1 MSNYQNLPELFFSKA
16 KENLN
21 NQHLLKINNSTNE
34 IDSWTWS
41 NTYSSVNKIYQFINS
56 QNLKKDE
63 RILLVSE
70 NRPEWMAAD
79 IAIMS
84 NQLIAVPNYI
94 TYTSRDFEHILND
107 SKPKGLIVS
116 NKDLLETV
124 LIASK
129 KINFELQFIIC
140 FDQFENTSIPNLTF
154 YDDLIEDP
162 SVKPDKYHSIQ
173 RKDPASIIY
182 TSGTQGLPKGVI
194 LSHGGIL
201 SNCEGAYELLQTLKS
216 PDLTFLTWLPLS
228 HSYEHVVQFVTLMM
242 EAKVFYNK
250 SIETLLPT
258 IKVAKPHIMTAVPR
272 FYNNLFAKMQIN
284 LKNQSQFKQNLFNS
298 AISLGTKKLHQQKL
312 SLKEKILDFLLDKLV
327 RKKVKNNFGGRLEAF
342 VSGGGPLDSRVGE
355 ALNAL
360 GLKTLQGYGLTET
373 SPVVSC
379 NPLHKVKVE
388 TVGPIFPGVEVKLA
402 EDGEILVKGENL
414 MLGYWNNQ
422 EATNKTII
430 NGWLHTG
437 DIGEFDK
444 EGYLKIT
451 DRKKDIIVN
460 AGGDNI
466 SPTRVEAKLD
476 IEPEIAQSMLYGD
489 FKNYLVA
496 VIVPDKDFA
505 LNWAKENGKEQ
516 KFESIVKDDD
526 FNKLMK
532 EVVNRVNKNLSV
544 IEQVRKFI
552 LIDHEFTIENSMMT
566 VSMKVRRFAVK
577 DKYQEDLEKLY

>member
-1 MSNYQNLPELFFSKA
+1 MDKYQNLPELFFSKA
-16 KENLN
+16 QENFK
-21 NQHLLKINNSTNE
+21 NQHLLKINNTTNE
-34 IDSWTWS
+34 IESWTWS
-41 NTYSSVNKIYQFINS
+41 DTLRSVNKIYQFINS
-56 QNLKKDE
+56 QNLHKEE
-63 RILLVSE
+63 RVLLVSE
-70 NRPEWMAAD
+70 NRPEWMTAD

-116 NKDLLETV
+116 NKNLLDTV

-140 FDQFENTSIPNLTF
+140 FDRFDNSNIPNLSF
-154 YDDLIEDP
+154 YDDLIEDT
-162 SVKPDKYHSIQ
+162 SIKPDKYLSIQ

-182 TSGTQGLPKGVI
+182 TSGTQGLPKGVV

-201 SNCEGAYELLQTLKS
+201 SNCEGAYELLQTLKG

-258 IKVAKPHIMTAVPR
+258 IKIAKPHIMTAVPR

-284 LKNQSQFKQNLFNS
+284 LKTQSQFKQNLFNQ
-298 AISLGTKKLHQQKL
+298 AILLGTKKLHQQKL
-312 SLKEKILDFLLDKLV
+312 SITEKIFDFLMDKLV
-327 RKKVKNNFGGRLEAF
+327 RKKVLNNFGGRLKAF

-422 EATNKTII
+422 EASNKTII
-430 NGWLHTG
+430 DGWLHTG
-437 DIGEFDK
+437 DIGEFDE

-451 DRKKDIIVN
+451 DRKKDIIVSL
-460 AGGDNI
+460 GGDNI
-466 SPTRVEAKLD
+466 APSKLENLLTLSSD
-476 IEPEIAQSMLYGD
+476 IEQACVFGEQ
-489 FKNYLVA
+489 KNYIAAIIILSA
-496 VIVPDKDFA
+496 DSKA
-505 LNWAKENGKEQ
+505 TKEQ
-516 KFESIVKDDD
+516 IDLYIEKMNTD
-526 FNKLMK
+526 
-532 EVVNRVNKNLSV
+532 LSQPEK
-544 IEQVRKFI
+544 IKRYHI
-552 LIDHEFTIENSMMT
+552 IDEPFTIENNLMT
-566 VSMKVRRFAVK
+566 PTMKVRRHEVEK
-577 DKYQEDLEKLY
+577 KYSEVINGMF

>member
-1 MSNYQNLPELFFSKA
+1 MDKCQNLPELFFSKA
-16 KENLN
+16 QENFK
-21 NQHLLKINNSTNE
+21 NQHLLKINNTTNE
-34 IDSWTWS
+34 IESWTWS
-41 NTYSSVNKIYQFINS
+41 DTLRSVNKIYHFINS
-56 QNLKKDE
+56 QNLHKEE
-63 RILLVSE
+63 RVLLVSE
-70 NRPEWMAAD
+70 NRPEWMTAD

-116 NKDLLETV
+116 NKNLLDTV

-140 FDQFENTSIPNLTF
+140 FDRFDNSNIPNLSF
-154 YDDLIEDP
+154 YDDLIEDT
-162 SVKPDKYHSIQ
+162 SIKPDKYLSIQ

-182 TSGTQGLPKGVI
+182 TSGTQGLPKGVV

-201 SNCEGAYELLQTLKS
+201 SNCEGAYELLQTLKG

-258 IKVAKPHIMTAVPR
+258 IKIAKPHIMTAVPR

-284 LKNQSQFKQNLFNS
+284 LKTQSQFKQNLFNQ
-298 AISLGTKKLHQQKL
+298 AILLGTKKLYQQKL
-312 SLKEKILDFLLDKLV
+312 SITEKIFDFLMDKLV
-327 RKKVKNNFGGRLEAF
+327 RKKVLNNFGGRLKAF

-430 NGWLHTG
+430 DGWLHTG
-437 DIGEFDK
+437 DIGEFDE

-451 DRKKDIIVN
+451 DRKKDIIVSL
-460 AGGDNI
+460 GGDNI
-466 SPTRVEAKLD
+466 APSKLENLLTLSSD
-476 IEPEIAQSMLYGD
+476 IEQACVFGEQ
-489 FKNYLVA
+489 KNYIAAIIILSA
-496 VIVPDKDFA
+496 DSKA
-505 LNWAKENGKEQ
+505 TKEQ
-516 KFESIVKDDD
+516 IDLYIEKMNTD
-526 FNKLMK
+526 
-532 EVVNRVNKNLSV
+532 LSQPEK
-544 IEQVRKFI
+544 IKRYHI
-552 LIDHEFTIENSMMT
+552 IDEPFTIENNLMT
-566 VSMKVRRFAVK
+566 PTMKVRRHEVEK
-577 DKYQEDLEKLY
+577 KYSEVINGMF

>member
-1 MSNYQNLPELFFSKA
+1 MDKYQNLPELFFSKA
-16 KENLN
+16 QENFK
-21 NQHLLKINNSTNE
+21 NQHLLKINNTTNE
-34 IDSWTWS
+34 IESWTWS
-41 NTYSSVNKIYQFINS
+41 DTLRSVNKIYQFINS
-56 QNLKKDE
+56 QNLHKEE
-63 RILLVSE
+63 RVLLVSE
-70 NRPEWMAAD
+70 NRPEWMTAD

-116 NKDLLETV
+116 NKNLLDTV

-140 FDQFENTSIPNLTF
+140 FDRFDNSNIPNLSF
-154 YDDLIEDP
+154 YDDLIEDT
-162 SVKPDKYHSIQ
+162 SIKPNKYLSIQ

-182 TSGTQGLPKGVI
+182 TSGTQGLPKGVV

-201 SNCEGAYELLQTLKS
+201 SNCEGAYELLQTLKG

-258 IKVAKPHIMTAVPR
+258 IKIAKPHIMTAVPR

-284 LKNQSQFKQNLFNS
+284 LKTQSQFKQNLFNQ
-298 AISLGTKKLHQQKL
+298 AILLGTKKLHQQKL
-312 SLKEKILDFLLDKLV
+312 SITEKIFDFLMDKLV
-327 RKKVKNNFGGRLEAF
+327 RKKVLNNFGGRLKAF

-430 NGWLHTG
+430 DGWLYTG
-437 DIGEFDK
+437 DIGDFDE

-451 DRKKDIIVN
+451 DRKKDIIVSL
-460 AGGDNI
+460 GGDNI
-466 SPTRVEAKLD
+466 APSKLENLLTLSSD
-476 IEPEIAQSMLYGD
+476 IEQACVFGEQ
-489 FKNYLVA
+489 KNYIAAIIILSA
-496 VIVPDKDFA
+496 DSKA
-505 LNWAKENGKEQ
+505 TKEQ
-516 KFESIVKDDD
+516 IDLYIEKMNTD
-526 FNKLMK
+526 
-532 EVVNRVNKNLSV
+532 LSQPEK
-544 IEQVRKFI
+544 IKRYHI
-552 LIDHEFTIENSMMT
+552 IDEPFTIENNLMT
-566 VSMKVRRFAVK
+566 PTMKVRRHEVEK
-577 DKYQEDLEKLY
+577 KYSEVINGMF

>member
-1 MSNYQNLPELFFSKA
+1 MDKYQNLPELFFSKA
-16 KENLN
+16 QENFK
-21 NQHLLKINNSTNE
+21 NQHLLKINNTTNE
-34 IDSWTWS
+34 IESWTWS
-41 NTYSSVNKIYQFINS
+41 DTLRSVNKIYQFINS
-56 QNLKKDE
+56 QNLHKEE
-63 RILLVSE
+63 RVLLVSE
-70 NRPEWMAAD
+70 NRPEWMTAD

-116 NKDLLETV
+116 NKNLLDTV

-140 FDQFENTSIPNLTF
+140 FDRFDNSNIPNLSF
-154 YDDLIEDP
+154 YDDLIEDT
-162 SVKPDKYHSIQ
+162 SIKPDKSLSIQ

-182 TSGTQGLPKGVI
+182 TSGTQGLPKGVV

-201 SNCEGAYELLQTLKS
+201 SNCEGAYELLQTLKG

-258 IKVAKPHIMTAVPR
+258 IKIAKPHIMTAVPR

-284 LKNQSQFKQNLFNS
+284 LKTQSQFKQNLFNQ
-298 AISLGTKKLHQQKL
+298 AILLGTKKLHQQKL
-312 SLKEKILDFLLDKLV
+312 SITEKIFDFLMDKLV
-327 RKKVKNNFGGRLEAF
+327 RKKVLNNFGGRLKAF

-430 NGWLHTG
+430 DGWLHTG
-437 DIGEFDK
+437 DIGEFDE

-451 DRKKDIIVN
+451 DRKKDIIVSL
-460 AGGDNI
+460 GGDNI
-466 SPTRVEAKLD
+466 APSKLENLLTLSSD
-476 IEPEIAQSMLYGD
+476 IEQACVFGEQ
-489 FKNYLVA
+489 KNYIAAIIILSA
-496 VIVPDKDFA
+496 DSKA
-505 LNWAKENGKEQ
+505 TKEQ
-516 KFESIVKDDD
+516 IDLYIEKMNTD
-526 FNKLMK
+526 
-532 EVVNRVNKNLSV
+532 LSQPEK
-544 IEQVRKFI
+544 IKRYHI
-552 LIDHEFTIENSMMT
+552 IDEPFTIENNLMT
-566 VSMKVRRFAVK
+566 PTMKVRRHEVEK
-577 DKYQEDLEKLY
+577 KYSEVINGMF

>member
-1 MSNYQNLPELFFSKA
+1 MDKYQNLPQLFFSKA
-16 KENLN
+16 QENFK
-21 NQHLLKINNSTNE
+21 NQHLLKINNTTNE
-34 IDSWTWS
+34 IESWTWS
-41 NTYSSVNKIYQFINS
+41 DTLRSVNKIYQFINS
-56 QNLKKDE
+56 KKLHKEE
-63 RILLVSE
+63 RVLIVSE
-70 NRPEWMAAD
+70 NRPEWMTAD

-116 NKDLLETV
+116 NKNLLDTV

-140 FDQFENTSIPNLTF
+140 FDRFDNTNIPNLNF
-154 YDDLIEDP
+154 YDDLIED
-162 SVKPDKYHSIQ
+162 SSIEPDKYLFIQ
-173 RKDPASIIY
+173 RKDPACIIY
-182 TSGTQGLPKGVI
+182 TSGTQGLPKGVV

-201 SNCEGAYELLQTLKS
+201 SNCEGAYELLQTLKE

-284 LKNQSQFKQNLFNS
+284 LKNQPQFKQNLFNQ
-298 AISLGTKKLHQQKL
+298 AIILGTKKLHQQKL
-312 SLKEKILDFLLDKLV
+312 SITEKIFDFLLDKLV
-327 RKKVKNNFGGRLEAF
+327 RKKVLNNFGGRLKAF

-414 MLGYWNNQ
+414 MLGYWNNP
-422 EATNKTII
+422 EATKKTII
-430 NGWLHTG
+430 DGWLHTG
-437 DIGEFDK
+437 DIGEFDE

-451 DRKKDIIVN
+451 DRKKDIIVSL
-460 AGGDNI
+460 GGDNI
-466 SPTRVEAKLD
+466 APSKLENLLTLSSD
-476 IEPEIAQSMLYGD
+476 IEQACVFGEQ
-489 FKNYLVA
+489 KNYIA
-496 VIVPDKDFA
+496 A
-505 LNWAKENGKEQ
+505 LIILSVDSKATKEQ
-516 KFESIVKDDD
+516 IDLYIEKMNVD
-526 FNKLMK
+526 
-532 EVVNRVNKNLSV
+532 LSQPEK
-544 IEQVRKFI
+544 IKRYHI
-552 LIDHEFTIENSMMT
+552 IDEPFTIENNLMT
-566 VSMKVRRFAVK
+566 PTMKVRRHEVEK
-577 DKYQEDLEKLY
+577 KYSEVINGMF